1 MNTVTLL
8 DVLLDA
14 ARQSPE
20 QLIVHVRGDGG
31 ETAVTFRELM
41 AESLRVAGGLRAAG
55 VPPGTCVPV
64 LAEHGAD
71 FQPMFWGALAAGL
84 VPVPLA
90 PDVRRVRPVWEH
102 LGRPPVVVDAACAPV
117 AAELPDGARVLR
129 TEVLREGPALDSPAA
144 PDPDGLAFLQFSSGS
159 TGAPKGVE
167 LTHAAVLANL
177 RQLTEASA
185 LTEHDVVVSWMPY
198 FHDMGLIGTHLAP
211 LAVRAKQVKI
221 GPLSF
226 AKNPR
231 LWFDVAAA
239 HRATVLSAANFALAL
254 TLRRVPEEVF
264 AGLDLSAVRL
274 ILVGAEPISAT
285 VWRDFAARTRA
296 SGLDP
301 RAATPVY
308 GLAEA
313 TLAVAFPPLGEVAV
327 PVAVERSALGR
338 GRVVEGEPGGDATGW
353 VELMDVGVPVPG
365 CSVRITDDAGR
376 PLGDR
381 RVGHIEVSGP
391 QVARGY
397 HGLPDAT
404 ALSFTD
410 GWLRTGDLGFLRD
423 GRLCVSGRFKDVLFV
438 NGRTFHAPDL
448 EEVASGTPGV
458 PAGTT
463 VVVGSTDPVT
473 GGERVAVF
481 VAWAR
486 PPRTAS
492 GVLDLVARRVRAALG
507 HDDVRVFALPPSA
520 FPRTTSG
527 KVQRQRMRSRF
538 EADGYR
544 PSARS
549 GAMAGSGAVAG
560 GPVER
565 LRRPS
570 PSGGRRAV
578 PRSRGDVRRVVRDVW
593 AAVLGVPEASFGDRE
608 RFAELGGTSLR
619 AMEALGALER
629 SLGVS
634 LGPAVM
640 RSDTVATLTDH
651 LMDVVEADGAGT
663 DSISAD
669 DAGTGGQGSASAA
682 GGASPTAVVGLACR
696 FPGADTPEEFWDLL
710 TAGRDA
716 VSVVPPGR
724 WGAEGRATDGSG
736 GSGAAGRWGSF
747 LDDPTVF
754 DAGHFGIGDEEARA
768 LDPQAR
774 VFLELAH
781 EALERAGY
789 AGPRRRSLR
798 AGVFAAVGDSGYRQ
812 LLAGANTVGM
822 PPTATALTGNLPGLV
837 AARLS
842 HCLDLDGPA
851 LAVDT
856 ACSSGLVALHLARR
870 SLADGEC
877 DIAVV
882 GGVNLHLTASAHQAL
897 EAAKALSPTGRSRA
911 FSASADGFVPG
922 EGGAVLVLRRLD
934 EARRDGDEV
943 LAVVRGTAVNNDGTS
958 LSLMAPNPLRQREV
972 IGRAYEQCGVDPAS
986 VSYVEA
992 HGTGTAVGDPIELR
1006 SLAHAFPARP
1016 DGRPRLLG
1024 SVKTNIGHLLNAAA
1038 LPSLVKVVL
1047 ALGHGRLPASLH
1059 HTPVSPAVERS
1070 GFALV
1075 TEVTA
1080 WESAGPRRAGI
1091 NAFGF
1096 GGTNAHAVL
1105 EEAPPRG
1112 NGRGALRDS
1121 HGPNLLTLSAGS
1133 SAGLDAWTAR
1143 LSDRL
1148 GDHPEFEEGDVCLT
1162 AAAARDER
1170 PYRLA
1175 VVAAG
1180 DLRDRLASVRAADG
1194 SPVPGVAAGTVTGRP
1209 RTVYVFPGQGGLWP
1223 GQGREL
1229 YATAPVYRATLD
1241 EASALVGAVRG
1252 RDLTAWCVDGDVD
1265 GDVLAA
1271 TEVAQPL
1278 LVAHGVALARQLTA
1292 WGMRPDALVGHS
1304 VGELAAAC
1312 VGGMLSLSETLLF
1325 AAERGRLM
1333 GGSTAPGAM
1342 AAVRGAEEREMEALV
1357 AASPGDLA
1365 VAAYNGPGR
1374 LVLSGTPDAVRRA
1387 SERLTARGAT
1397 VRALR
1402 VPRAFHSPLMEPV
1415 AHALSDAAR
1424 RLTVSAPTLA
1434 VMSTLTA
1441 EWQPR
1446 MDPDH
1451 LREHALRP
1459 VLFGRAVE
1467 RLLDEGYDTFVEL
1480 GAGENLAGPIRAV
1493 AARQRADGTD
1503 ATTDGAVHGSAQE
1516 ALVVSAPVAASGG
1529 GGAPGGARELME
1541 TVARLWARG
1550 VPLDRTALDA
1560 GHRRVQLPPYP
1571 YQRRRYWPEPDARGL
1586 LHRVEW
1592 RPAPLSGDGL
1602 PRTGLPGPVLVAGA
1616 DASAVRR
1623 LVDGFAALGVRAVTA
1638 GHVDVRPQAV
1648 VLLGGPVRRN
1658 STDRTGTADPA
1669 GPAGVLDEELRQ
1681 AVGAFRDAL
1690 ALLDRTGARRLLVV
1704 TEDAHVTG
1712 HGVEQPVPA
1721 QAVLGGLALAVP
1733 EESAGVVANW
1743 VDLASH
1749 DVPGTSYDEG
1759 WPRCLAAELTAP
1771 QAKGAI
1777 AWRTGQRLVR
1787 SVVPGAG
1794 EGRGPVGE
1802 PGRPYDQER
1811 LPADGT
1817 FLITGGA
1824 GGIGSA
1830 LARDLAGR
1838 GRPVLVLAGRAP
1850 HPPAGLLRE
1859 LAGLGAEARYVA
1871 ADLTVPADVERLVR
1885 ELPSLDAVFH
1895 AAGVVRPGSLRGTD
1909 VPETVEA
1916 LGAKTLGTV
1925 LLAGALHR
1933 HGQRPGVCVAFS
1945 SVSSVLHGLAGAL
1958 GAYAAANAF
1967 LDSFAGAERLAG
1979 RPWLSV
1985 NLGPFAETGLA
1996 VTAGAGAG
2004 GGGRPLATAPALAA
2018 LRAACVTGA
2027 TQLVV
2032 ADLASGAQPVTA
2044 PARPVRTTN
2053 VEDAASV
2060 PPDTDRHRHRPVV
2073 SSDTAVVLREL
2084 LAQSLGIPASGVD
2097 DDTPF
2102 LRLGLDSLGAVD
2114 LVRRLERK
2122 LGRQLPTTL
2131 FFEHRT
2137 VRELSAHLDLEGH
2150 TGVPAQATAKDRGAG
2165 AGSGFED
2172 VPGPVPGDG
2181 RGAED
2186 GRGAGCGDGRAFA
2199 LTPVQLAL
2207 YTSSRLHPDVPARGH
2222 LRLAVRGPLDTELL
2236 GRALAAL
2243 AERHGVLRLRV
2254 DDPDG
2259 LPAQRVAPPVPLRD
2273 WFEVR
2278 DCAADE
2284 VADAE
2289 TAVCNRPF
2297 DLAALPPVRA
2307 VLLRQAPELAHLVLV
2322 VHHAAADGYS
2332 LNILAE
2338 ELWNTYTD
2346 LYHGRRPQQA
2356 LPTPDFARYAASL
2369 PSSGSAG
2376 RHADRRYWAER
2387 FATLGEPLRLPYD
2400 GDPDA
2405 LAPGPIAQYYGEL
2418 GADLTTGLERLAAAH
2433 GVSLFHLLLA
2443 TYVRCLARWSGRPDV
2458 VVNVA
2463 RARREDRFE
2472 GVERLV
2478 GPLAD
2483 VLPLL
2488 CETAD
2493 GESVPALAGRLRG
2506 MWLRS
2511 ERHAGLSSLD
2521 LAALLPGARPA
2532 AGTGAG
2538 AGFGSRTVSP
2548 VGFSFAR
2555 FPAEP
2560 AAGCP
2565 VEVRASAAG
2574 TGSAAT
2580 RLSLLCWADGP
2591 QLRLSWNYPEPLFRR
2606 ATVARLDREF
2616 RAELAALR
2624 TPRSPQPPPDAV
2636 PSLVVP
2642 SSSVRDDGSVPLAA
2656 RLLDRFRTA
2665 PGALAVDSVDA
2676 VDAVDAADT
2685 SLTYGALDRASARL
2699 AARLHARGVR
2709 PGDLVG
2715 LFTEPGADTVVGLV
2729 GILRAG
2735 AGWVPL
2741 DPEHPTARLA
2751 DQLARTGATTVV
2763 CHAPTRRTVDA
2774 LTAVRAVPVTDDGL
2788 PDTDVYRGTEA
2799 DPDVTA
2805 PATAAVLASPS
2816 DAEGIAYV
2824 IFTSGSTGRPKAVPI
2839 THRAM
2844 ENYLDWAVAT
2854 FGYGPDDRLA
2864 QTASP
2869 CFDASVRQLLAPLLV
2884 GGTVVTV
2891 PRGLLRDPELLLT
2904 RVERA
2909 RVSVWSSVPTLWEQ
2923 LLSAAEERARS
2934 GAGLPDLTALRWVHV
2949 GGEALPVD
2957 HVRRW
2962 FDLFGN
2968 GARIA
2973 NLYGPTETTVNATCR
2988 VLDARPGDEVRQVPV
3003 GHPVAGTDL
3012 EVVRADGTACEPDEP
3027 GELLISGVGLTP
3039 GYLGEP
3045 ELTARAF
3052 TMRAGRRWYRSGDRV
3067 RRSADGTVEFLGRVD
3082 DQVKIR
3088 GNRVEPGE
3096 VEATLQEY
3104 PGVARA
3110 AVTAHEGQLLAFVT
3124 LRSSA
3129 HRPDTRELRRH
3140 LAGVLP
3146 SYMIPARI
3154 TCVDALPLTG
3164 TGKVDRLALVGTS
3177 SRSGPAA
3184 PDDVETSSPAT
3195 ATERRVAA
3203 VWSDLLRVDV
3213 ESVRREDDFFDL
3225 GGDSLLVL
3233 RVFARLA
3240 DHGVPL
3246 PRPTVI
3252 YRHRTLAALSAA
3264 IDAAASEPRSA
3275 TATAA
3280 SASVSAPP
3288 AGRSLPAG
3296 DDRTSPFPVTAG
3308 QRGFLLAEALAP
3320 GGGTWLARIRLS
3332 GPLDPDV
3339 FQSTVDMLVE
3349 RHGMLR
3355 TVFPAGARPPVQQE
3369 LPPSLRLPV
3378 VFETVASTAEVDER
3392 AAAEAERH
3400 LETWAWPLVR
3410 LQVLSLT
3417 PEEHTL
3423 LVHAHHV
3430 IGDGYSAA
3438 LLMQELTEVYDWSAA
3453 GGTAPRLPLLRSDFR
3468 DHVRWSAETG
3478 RRPGVAGSAAER
3490 RARMYA
3496 PYRPPVLRTT
3506 AVAGDGGATN
3516 RAGAAQGDA
3525 RFESSEFTLGTSLTA
3540 ALRTLASHAR
3550 TTLYAPLLA
3559 AYYQELA
3566 ALTRRSDLIVGLAV
3580 SGRDNALPGSHRIFG
3595 PFASAVPVRPAPAG
3609 TNTSHAASGWDF
3621 DRALRRTAAEAE
3633 EARAHEDVAP
3643 LRADGL
3649 PLTSQFFFTFLD
3661 FSALAPADDAGPLRL
3676 SWEAG
3681 DSTFLPPSSATDV
3694 FMAVRPD
3701 GGGLRVTV
3709 RGASPAFAPG
3719 ALGRFTDALRRR
3731 LERAAAGDSGVSS
3744 RPTTNPPETDRPV
3757 ARRSA
3762 ARGHGPRDT
3771 MDAALIGYLPAPGH
3785 LARLAGLPASA
3796 LPRAEVRA
3804 LLFPESVPRLVET
3817 VDTPLGRSG
3826 FFSLPLFADE
3836 LATDTGLV
3844 EHTARAVSLAAARGA
3859 RCVSLAGMI
3868 PSLTGYGFDVLRSGR
3883 HPAAVTTGHAATV
3896 VSVVKTVHAALEAT
3910 GRDLPD
3916 LDVAF
3921 AGLGSIGASSLELL
3935 LSLAA
3940 RPPRRLLLCDV
3951 RGSGPRLTALGRRL
3965 QKRGL
3970 VGPAGFEVVE
3980 SERVLPDAVH
3990 GADLLVTAVSG
4001 AAAVLD
4007 IDRLRPGAVVVD
4019 DSFPHCF
4026 DTERA
4031 LTRMRERKDILV
4043 LGGGLLH
4050 VGPTDREVAGDL
4062 PDAAAAGYLAQPWI
4076 EETLASCRSES
4087 LLHAAGHE
4095 LPLVHGLVD
4104 TGVALAY
4111 WDAVERAGVSAAPL
4125 HLLGHTLDAA
4135 SLGGTAARN

>member
-1 MNTVTLL
+1 MNTATLL

-14 ARQSPE
+14 ARQSPG

-31 ETAVTFRELM
+31 ETAVSFRELV

-55 VPPGTCVPV
+55 VAPGTCVPV
-64 LAEHGAD
+64 LAEHSVD

-90 PDVRRVRPVWEH
+90 PDVRRVLPVWEH

-159 TGAPKGVE
+159 TGAPRGVE

-211 LAVRAKQVKI
+211 LAARAKQVKI

-296 SGLDP
+296 AGLDP

-338 GRVVEGEPGGDATGW
+338 GRVVEWEPGGDPTGP
-353 VELMDVGVPVPG
+353 VELMDVGVPVAG

-391 QVARGY
+391 QIARGY

-404 ALSFTD
+404 ARSFAG

-448 EEVASGTPGV
+448 EEVASGTAGV
-458 PAGTT
+458 PTGTT

-473 GGERVAVF
+473 GGERVVVF

-486 PPRTAS
+486 PPHTAS
-492 GVLDLVARRVRAALG
+492 GVLDRVARRVRAALG

-549 GAMAGSGAVAG
+549 GLVAGSGAVAEPGSVVG
-560 GPVER
+560 GPGER
-565 LRRPS
+565 PRRPS
-570 PSGGRRAV
+570 ASGGRGAV

-593 AAVLGVPEASFGDRE
+593 AAVLGMPGASFGDRE

-619 AMEALGALER
+619 AMEALAALER
-629 SLGVS
+629 SLGVP

-640 RSDTVATLTDH
+640 RNDTVAALTDH
-651 LMDVVEADGAGT
+651 LMDVVEADHAGAGGT
-663 DSISAD
+663 SID
-669 DAGTGGQGSASAA
+669 DTGTGGQEGASAA
-682 GGASPTAVVGLACR
+682 GGASATAVVGLACR
-696 FPGADTPEEFWDLL
+696 FPKADTPEEFWDLL
-710 TAGRDA
+710 TAGRDV
-716 VSVVPPGR
+716 VSAVPPDR
-724 WGAEGRATDGSG
+724 WTTKGRATDGSEG
-736 GSGAAGRWGSF
+736 PGAAGRRGAF
-747 LDDPTVF
+747 LDDPTAF

-774 VFLELAH
+774 IFLELAH

-789 AGPRRRSLR
+789 AGPRRRALR

-812 LLAGANTVGM
+812 LLADANTAGT
-822 PPTATALTGNLPGLV
+822 PPTATALTGNLPNLV
-837 AARLS
+837 AARLA

-934 EARRDGDEV
+934 GARRDGDEV

-1080 WESAGPRRAGI
+1080 WESSGPRRAGI

-1105 EEAPPRG
+1105 EQAPPRG
-1112 NGRGALRDS
+1112 NDRGALRDS
-1121 HGPNLLTLSAGS
+1121 RGPNLLTLSAGS
-1133 SAGLDAWTAR
+1133 AAGLDAWTAR
-1143 LSDRL
+1143 VSDHLAGRP
-1148 GDHPEFEEGDVCLT
+1148 GIEEGDVCLT
-1162 AAAARDER
+1162 AGAARDER
-1170 PYRLA
+1170 PHRLA
-1175 VVAAG
+1175 VVATG

-1194 SPVPGVAAGTVTGRP
+1194 SPVPGVAAGTVARRP
-1209 RTVYVFPGQGGLWP
+1209 RTVYVFPGQGGLRP
-1223 GQGREL
+1223 GQGRGL
-1229 YATAPVYRATLD
+1229 YTTAPVYRATLD
-1241 EASALVGAVRG
+1241 EASALVGALHG
-1252 RDLTAWCVDGDVD
+1252 RELTAWCVDGDVD
-1265 GDVLAA
+1265 GDALAA

-1292 WGMRPDALVGHS
+1292 WGVRPDALVGHS
-1304 VGELAAAC
+1304 VGELTAAC
-1312 VGGMLSLSETLLF
+1312 VGGMLSLSDTLLF

-1342 AAVRGAEEREMEALV
+1342 TAVRGAGEREVEALV
-1357 AASPGDLA
+1357 AASPDDLA

-1374 LVLSGTPDAVRRA
+1374 LVLSGSPDAVRRA

-1397 VRALR
+1397 ARPLR
-1402 VPRAFHSPLMEPV
+1402 VPRAFHSPLMKPV
-1415 AHALSDAAR
+1415 AHALGDAAR

-1441 EWQPR
+1441 EWQPW
-1446 MDPDH
+1446 MDPEH

-1459 VLFGRAVE
+1459 VLFGRALE

-1480 GAGENLAGPIRAV
+1480 GANGNLAGPIRAV
-1493 AARQRADGTD
+1493 AARHRADGTN
-1503 ATTDGAVHGSAQE
+1503 TTADGAVRGPARE
-1516 ALVVSAPVAASGG
+1516 ALVVPAPVAASDGG
-1529 GGAPGGARELME
+1529 EAPGGAGELME
-1541 TVARLWARG
+1541 TVARLWVRG

-1560 GHRRVQLPPYP
+1560 GHRRVPLPPYP
-1571 YQRRRYWPEPDARGL
+1571 YQRRRYRPEPDPRGL

-1592 RPAPLSGDGL
+1592 RPAPLPGDGL
-1602 PRTGLPGPVLVAGA
+1602 PRTGLPGTGPRGPVLVTGA

-1623 LVDGFAALGVRAVTA
+1623 LVDGFAGLGVRAVTA

-1648 VLLGGPVRRN
+1648 VLLGGPVRRDA
-1658 STDRTGTADPA
+1658 TARMGAADPE
-1669 GPAGVLDEELRQ
+1669 GPTDGLDEELRQ
-1681 AVGAFRDAL
+1681 AVGAFRGAL

-1712 HGVEQPVPA
+1712 HGVEQPAPV

-1749 DVPGTSYDEG
+1749 DVHGTPHDEG
-1759 WPRCLAAELTAP
+1759 WLRFLAAELTAP
-1771 QAKGAI
+1771 QTTGAI
-1777 AWRTGQRLVR
+1777 ARRTGQRLVR

-1794 EGRGPVGE
+1794 EEQGAVGE

-1830 LARDLAGR
+1830 LARDLAGQ
-1838 GRPVLVLAGRAP
+1838 GRPVLVLAGRSP
-1850 HPPAGLLRE
+1850 HPPAGLLKE

-1885 ELPSLDAVFH
+1885 GLPSLDAVFH
-1895 AAGVVRPGSLRGTD
+1895 AAGVARPGSLRGTD
-1909 VPETVEA
+1909 VPETMGA

-1925 LLAGALHR
+1925 LLAGALRR

-1996 VTAGAGAG
+1996 ATAGAGAG

-2018 LRAACVTGA
+2018 LRTACVTGA

-2032 ADLASGAQPVTA
+2032 ADLASEAQPVIT
-2044 PARPVRTTN
+2044 PARPVRTTY
-2053 VEDAASV
+2053 VEDAAAV
-2060 PPDTDRHRHRPVV
+2060 PPDADRHHHRPVV
-2073 SSDTAVVLREL
+2073 TSATAVVLREL
-2084 LAQSLGIPASGVD
+2084 LARSLGVPASDVD

-2114 LVRRLERK
+2114 LVKRLERE

-2137 VRELSAHLDLEGH
+2137 VRELSAHLD
-2150 TGVPAQATAKDRGAG
+2150 QGAG
-2165 AGSGFED
+2165 AGSRLED
-2172 VPGPVPGDG
+2172 VPGHEPGEG
-2181 RGAED
+2181 S
-2186 GRGAGCGDGRAFA
+2186 GAGPGDGRAFP

-2207 YTSSRLHPDVPARGH
+2207 YTSSRLRPDVPARGH
-2222 LRLAVRGPLDTELL
+2222 LRLTVRGPLDAGLL
-2236 GRALAAL
+2236 GRALSAL
-2243 AERHGVLRLRV
+2243 AERHGMLRLRV
-2254 DDPDG
+2254 DAPDG
-2259 LPAQRVAPPVPLRD
+2259 LPAQRVVPPVPLRD

-2289 TAVCNRPF
+2289 TALCNRPF

-2307 VLLRQAPELAHLVLV
+2307 VLLRQAPGLAHLVLV
-2322 VHHAAADGYS
+2322 THHAAADGYS

-2338 ELWNTYTD
+2338 ELWSTYTD
-2346 LYHGRRPQQA
+2346 LYHGRRPHHA
-2356 LPTPDFARYAASL
+2356 LPAPDFARYAASL
-2369 PSSGSAG
+2369 PPSGSAG

-2387 FATLGEPLRLPYD
+2387 LATRGEPLRLPYD

-2405 LAPGPIAQYYGEL
+2405 LAPDLSGPSGPITQYYGEL
-2418 GADLTTGLERLAAAH
+2418 GADLTTGLEQLAAAH

-2458 VVNVA
+2458 AVNVA

-2483 VLPLL
+2483 ALPLL
-2488 CETAD
+2488 CGTAD
-2493 GESVPALAGRLRG
+2493 GESVPALAERLRDI
-2506 MWLRS
+2506 WLRD
-2511 ERHAGLSSLD
+2511 ERHAGLSSPD
-2521 LAALLPGARPA
+2521 LAALLPGTHSG

-2548 VGFSFAR
+2548 AGFSFAR

-2560 AAGCP
+2560 AADCP
-2565 VEVRASAAG
+2565 VEVRATAAG
-2574 TGSAAT
+2574 TGSATT

-2591 QLRLSWNYPEPLFRR
+2591 QLRMSWNYPEPLFRR
-2606 ATVARLDREF
+2606 ATMARLDREF
-2616 RAELAALR
+2616 RAELAGLC
-2624 TPRSPQPPPDAV
+2624 TPPSSPSPDTGPA
-2636 PSLVVP
+2636 LVVP
-2642 SSSVRDDGSVPLAA
+2642 SPSVRDDGSVPLVA

-2665 PGALAVDSVDA
+2665 PGAIAVDA
-2676 VDAVDAADT
+2676 VDAVDAADA
-2685 SLTYGALDRASARL
+2685 SLTYGALDHASARL
-2699 AARLHARGVR
+2699 AARLYARGVR

-2715 LFTEPGADTVVGLV
+2715 LLTEPGADTVVGVV

-2763 CHAPTRRTVDA
+2763 CHARTRRTVDV
-2774 LTAVRAVPVTDDGL
+2774 LTAVRAVPVTDHGL
-2788 PDTDVYRGTEA
+2788 PDTAAGA

-2805 PATAAVLASPS
+2805 PATAVALASPS

-2869 CFDASVRQLLAPLLV
+2869 CFDASVRQLLAPLLA

-2891 PRGLLRDPELLLT
+2891 PRGLLRDPGLLLT
-2904 RVERA
+2904 RMERA

-2934 GAGLPDLTALRWVHV
+2934 GAGVPGLTALRWVHV

-2968 GARIA
+2968 SARIA
-2973 NLYGPTETTVNATCR
+2973 NLYGPTETTVNATCQI
-2988 VLDARPGDEVRQVPV
+2988 LDARPGDEVRQVPV
-3003 GHPVAGTDL
+3003 GRPVAGTDL

-3027 GELLISGVGLTP
+3027 GELLIAGVGLTP

-3052 TMRAGRRWYRSGDRV
+3052 TVRAGRRWYRSGDRV

-3104 PGVARA
+3104 PGIARA
-3110 AVTAHEGQLLAFVT
+3110 VVTAHEGQLLAFVT

-3129 HRPDTRELRRH
+3129 GRPDTREVRRH

-3164 TGKVDRLALVGTS
+3164 TGKVDRLALVDSS

-3184 PDDVETSSPAT
+3184 PDAVETSSPAT

-3203 VWSDLLRVDV
+3203 VWSDLLQV
-3213 ESVRREDDFFDL
+3213 EAGSVFREDDFFDL

-3240 DHGVPL
+3240 DHGLPL

-3264 IDAAASEPRSA
+3264 IDAAAAKPHSA
-3275 TATAA
+3275 TTTAA
-3280 SASVSAPP
+3280 PASVSASP
-3288 AGRSLPAG
+3288 AVRSLPAG
-3296 DDRTSPFPVTAG
+3296 DERTTPFPVTSG

-3320 GGGTWLARIRLS
+3320 DAGAWLARIRLS
-3332 GPLDPDV
+3332 GPLDPEV
-3339 FQSTVDMLVE
+3339 FQAAVDILVE

-3378 VFETVASTAEVDER
+3378 VFGTVTSTAEVDER
-3392 AAAEAERH
+3392 AAAEAERR

-3410 LQVLSLT
+3410 LQVLSLA

-3438 LLMQELTEVYDWSAA
+3438 LLMQELNEVYDRLAD
-3453 GGTAPRLPLLRSDFR
+3453 GGGSTAPRLPLLRSDFR
-3468 DHVRWSAETG
+3468 DHVRRSAETG
-3478 RRPGVAGSAAER
+3478 HGTGGSGPAAKR
-3490 RARMYA
+3490 RARVCA

-3506 AVAGDGGATN
+3506 AVAGGSGVTT
-3516 RAGAAQGDA
+3516 RAGAARRDA
-3525 RFESSEFTLGTSLTA
+3525 RFDSSEFTLGAPLTKT
-3540 ALRTLASHAR
+3540 LRALASHAR
-3550 TTLYAPLLA
+3550 TTLYAPLLT
-3559 AYYQELA
+3559 AYYQELV
-3566 ALTRRSDLIVGLAV
+3566 ALTRRPDLIVGLAV
-3580 SGRDNALPGSHRIFG
+3580 SGRDNALPDAHRIFG
-3595 PFASAVPVRPAPAG
+3595 PFASAVPVRPAPPGPADD
-3609 TNTSHAASGWDF
+3609 NTSHTAGGWDF
-3621 DRALRRTAAEAE
+3621 DRALRRTATEAE
-3633 EARAHEDVAP
+3633 EARAHEDVVP
-3643 LRADGL
+3643 RRADGL

-3661 FSALAPADDAGPLRL
+3661 FSALAPAGDAGAPRW

-3701 GGGLRVTV
+3701 GDELRVTV
-3709 RGASPAFAPG
+3709 RGATAAFAPG

-3731 LERAAAGDSGVSS
+3731 LERAATGDSGVSI
-3744 RPTTNPPETDRPV
+3744 RPRTGRPETGRPV
-3757 ARRSA
+3757 AHRPAPS
-3762 ARGHGPRDT
+3762 GHGPRDT
-3771 MDAALIGYLPAPGH
+3771 MDAALIGYLPAPEH

-3804 LLFPESVPRLVET
+3804 LLFPEGVPRLVET
-3817 VDTPLGRSG
+3817 VETPLGRSG

-3836 LATDTGLV
+3836 LAADTGLV
-3844 EHTARAVSLAAARGA
+3844 EYTARAVSLAASRGA

-3868 PSLTGYGFDVLRSGR
+3868 PSLTGYGFDVLRIGR

-3910 GRDLPD
+3910 GRDLSD

-3940 RPPRRLLLCDV
+3940 RPPRRLFLCDV

-3965 QKRGL
+3965 HKRGL
-3970 VGPAGFEVVE
+3970 IGAAGFEVVE

-4026 DTERA
+4026 DTGRA
-4031 LTRMRERKDILV
+4031 LARMRERKDILV

-4050 VGPTDREVAGDL
+4050 VGSTDREVAGDL
-4062 PDAAAAGYLAQPWI
+4062 PEAAAAGYLAQPWI
-4076 EETLASCRSES
+4076 EDTLASCRSES
-4087 LLHAAGHE
+4087 LLHTAGHE

-4104 TGVALAY
+4104 SEVALAY

-4135 SLGGTAARN
+4135 SIGGVAARN